1 MIEEKDFTS
10 GAFSNK
16 EFRYHIKKGFTKEER
31 QQILDECEKARKW
44 DELALDEEDKDIT
57 LHGAR
62 IIKQNQ
68 KLRELI
74 EKRVRERTQA
84 DTIFVSTDFYAGLTD
99 DLLTKIFQ
107 QLLEE
112 NKE

>member
-10 GAFSNK
+10 GAFSNE

-57 LHGAR
+57 LHGAK

-68 KLRELI
+68 KLRELVEKEI
-74 EKRVRERTQA
+74 EGLKPQIDELTN
-84 DTIFVSTDFYAGLTD
+84 FVHPEINSVYFTL
-99 DLLTKIFQ
+99 Q
-107 QLLEE
+107 QFLEE
-112 NKE
+112 SKK